1 MGFSIFIPIILLFP
15 ALAFYA
21 PIYHLILWAQV
32 RGKIR
37 ELKGIPGSKVSD
49 CLTII
54 FCSYCALVQ
63 EAQEVKPMTPMAMS
77 MSRD

>member
-1 MGFSIFIPIILLFP
+1 MLIPIVHLFP
-15 ALAFYA
+15 GLAFFA
-21 PIYHLILWAQV
+21 PIYNWILWAQV

-37 ELKGIPGSKVSD
+37 ELKGIPGTKTSD

-54 FCSYCALVQ
+54 FCGWCALVQ